1 MRPKALPTE
10 TPHQG
15 SGNLGPLPFR
25 ESASHLGSTVDNWI
39 HSKPV
44 IIWVVVATREETSK
58 VDAAEEEAC
67 SGRSGEKI
75 RVSVIHPV
83 YLKTLDVLSKGA
95 VGVAV
100 VVVAAPAAAAAA
112 VVRVLALVR
121 NSWPWA
127 LGMRISFFRFLPLD
141 SYPGAPLA
149 LEVNFQR
156 FRCEGCR

>member
-25 ESASHLGSTVDNWI
+25 ESASHLGSTVDNWV

-44 IIWVVVATREETSK
+44 IIWVVVARREETSK
-58 VDAAEEEAC
+58 VDAAEEEEAR
-67 SGRSGEKI
+67 SSRSGEKI

-83 YLKTLDVLSKGA
+83 YLKTLDVLAHGNLGRGRRRLRVWVQAGGGQWLRAAARGLRKGA

-100 VVVAAPAAAAAA
+100 VVVAAAVAA
-112 VVRVLALVR
+112 VVLVLALVLIVAR
-121 NSWPWA
+121 
-127 LGMRISFFRFLPLD
+127 R
-141 SYPGAPLA
+141 
-149 LEVNFQR
+149 Q
-156 FRCEGCR
+156 